1 MHTILDGS
9 FKSPR
14 NSVRKCSSGGVRK
27 PLQTETGTCS
37 AAGTAAHANDI
48 AVSLDSPRELPQP
61 CQCSHLPQSLPT
73 QEAAQMLQAEVGPSC
88 PMRPAGLQGFTCPK
102 LEPTRRFFKT
112 GDALSF
118 WGALFLFANNLV
130 SKPEVRLSKEG
141 RSLSG

>member
-37 AAGTAAHANDI
+37 AVGTAAHANDI
-48 AVSLDSPRELPQP
+48 AVSLYSPES
-61 CQCSHLPQSLPT
+61 SHSLASAHICPQSLPT

-88 PMRPAGLQGFTCPK
+88 PMRTAGLQGFTCPK